1 MAERPFNR
9 VLSSGRQVV
18 ERCIGHLKG
27 RFRRLREIP
36 VHKPEDIVS
45 IIVSGCILHNLCIIH
60 KDDVENF
67 IEEDGNGHPNN
78 YPNLFRND
86 VNGINRRLQI
96 MAGLPYVYLMKQS
109 LSNAGTDS
117 CIHTI
122 TLNFTIKNNNK
133 IMNIVYV
140 FIFQN
145 YNKTTNNIY
154 VFITI
159 KKYVS

>member
-1 MAERPFNR
+1 MACNPIQGNGRLNLQQRRFNR

-27 RFRRLREIP
+27 RFRRSREIP

-96 MAGLPYVYLMKQS
+96 MAGLP
-109 LSNAGTDS
+109 
-117 CIHTI
+117 
-122 TLNFTIKNNNK
+122 
-133 IMNIVYV
+133 
-140 FIFQN
+140 
-145 YNKTTNNIY
+145 
-154 VFITI
+154 
-159 KKYVS
+159 